1 MASYGH
7 LAVGLLAGRLHG
19 GADASRDERTS
30 AATLLFFAAL
40 AELPDFDVVG
50 VACGVRD
57 LGTFGHRGASHSF
70 FTAAAIG
77 ILCGLGARRLG
88 WPAVRT
94 AVAATLAL
102 ASHGILDACGEGG
115 RGIPLLWPLIDARFV
130 SPWRMLPD
138 APRGMSM
145 LSRHGLLDLAV
156 EFVVFFPLTAFALWP
171 GRPALL
177 RRKTP
182 VPSPRVAATASLA
195 PDHAPR

>member
-19 GADASRDERTS
+19 GADSSRDERTS
-30 AATLLFFAAL
+30 AGTLLFFAVL
-40 AELPDFDVVG
+40 AELPDADVVG
-50 VACGVRD
+50 VALGVRD
-57 LGTFGHRGASHSF
+57 LGAFGHRGASHSF
-70 FTAAAIG
+70 LTAVAIG
-77 ILCGLGARRLG
+77 LLGGLCARRFG

-94 AVAATLAL
+94 AVAATLAV

-115 RGIPLLWPLIDARFV
+115 RGLPLLWPLTDARFM

-138 APRGMSM
+138 APRGLSM

-182 VPSPRVAATASLA
+182 RLEPRVDASRALA
-195 PDHAPR
+195 PDHAQR